1 MNDVLLSLLGTK
13 PGVFLG
19 VTVILMG
26 GAALLAGQSVANS
39 WRPGWQ
45 VVIYSWFLA
54 VAARFLINALFQGE
68 AVVSGFLVDWVVL
81 TGIGLA
87 AHRVTRAKRFA
98 AQYPWLYERTGF
110 WSYRRRS

>member
-1 MNDVLLSLLGTK
+1 MHDVLTSFLGTK

-26 GAALLAGQSVANS
+26 GAAFLAGQSVANS

-45 VVIYSWFLA
+45 VVIYSLFLA

-68 AVVSGFLVDWVVL
+68 AVLSGFLLDWAVL

-87 AHRVTRAKRFA
+87 AHRLTRVRRLA

-110 WSYRRRS
+110 WNYRKRS

>member
-1 MNDVLLSLLGTK
+1 MNAVWTSILGTE

-26 GAALLAGQSVANS
+26 AAAFLTGRSVANA

-45 VVIYSWFLA
+45 VVLYGLLLA
-54 VAARFLINALFQGE
+54 VAARFLTYALFEGT
-68 AVVSGFLVDWVVL
+68 VTVLGFLLDWAVL
-81 TGIGLA
+81 SGIGFA
-87 AHRVTRAKRFA
+87 AYRSTRARQFP

-110 WSYRRRS
+110 WSYRKRS